1 MSQLTDE
8 IRGVIDRYLS
18 GYRNRSL
25 SSLSRASGVSYTTIR
40 RLYQREG
47 NPTAEP
53 VLKIVDAAL
62 NNDEKIEFIHRHY
75 PEIAVTIK
83 NFDRQSYASNTS
95 RQEVLKTFYLRDPH
109 NFILNLA
116 QNDKGTTRADI
127 NRLMGARGLEALDE
141 LLDHELLELE
151 RANSENIYRLPPL
164 LSHDCDMA
172 LAQIKLSADHFNRS
186 LIGTKAARLFH
197 GTASLNKA
205 ALERIHDILSAAIQ
219 EIVAIKDDPRSSG
232 EIPMFVDMI
241 QNVYDKRPL
250 GLEESD
256 S

>member
-1 MSQLTDE
+1 MSHLTDE

-18 GYRNRSL
+18 GHRNRSL

-62 NNDEKIEFIHRHY
+62 NNDEKIEFINRHY

-83 NFDRQSYASNTS
+83 NFNSEAYNSTTS
-95 RQEVLKTFYLRDPH
+95 RQEALKTFYVRDPH
-109 NFILNLA
+109 NFVLNLA
-116 QNDKGTTRADI
+116 HNDKGTTRSDI
-127 NRLMGARGLEALDE
+127 NSLMGSRGLEALDE
-141 LLDHELLELE
+141 LIEHDLLECA
-151 RANSENIYRLPPL
+151 RQGSEEIFRLAPL

-197 GTASLNKA
+197 GTASLNRE
-205 ALERIHDILSAAIQ
+205 ALERIHDVLSAAIQ
-219 EIVAIKDDPRSSG
+219 EIVAIKDDPRSRG
-232 EIPMFVDMI
+232 DIPMFVDMI
-241 QNVYDKRPL
+241 MNVYDKRPL
-250 GLEESD
+250 DREESEL
-256 S
+256 